1 MLFEFNKFWY
11 VCGKASPILTAIG
24 RGIVVDPLRI
34 LFICP
39 YLPSLIRVRPYNLIQ
54 ALARRGHLI
63 TLLALEPPAEGAGG
77 LNALREWCQRVEV
90 ISLPRWRPL
99 WNGARAIPGQTP
111 FQAAYSRSPQMANF
125 IRQVQAETAFDVVH
139 VEHLRGAELSRAV
152 KDVPIVFDSVDSITL
167 LFEHVRRSG
176 PTWRSRMMAGLDLA
190 RTRRYEGLLLERY
203 SRVLVTSPCDRD
215 ALARISTTPDVD
227 GRLVV
232 LPNGVDLDY
241 FTPRAT
247 PRDPATVI
255 FTGKMSYHANTAAA
269 LDLTA
274 QVMPHVWQQ
283 RPDARLAIVGKD
295 PPARL
300 LALAGDPRIVVTGTV
315 ADLRPYLA
323 QATVAVSPIRY
334 GVGIQNKVLEAMA
347 MAAPVVSTPQATTAL
362 QVQAGQDLLV
372 ADTSQGIA
380 ESILALLAD
389 EGLRHRI
396 GQAGRRYVETYHNW
410 ALAAEKLETIYCQAM
425 AEARG

>member
-1 MLFEFNKFWY
+1 MGL
-11 VCGKASPILTAIG
+11 VHLGKASSILTPTG
-24 RGIVVDPLRI
+24 RGIFVELLRI

-63 TLLALEPPAEGAGG
+63 TLLALEPPAEDVSG
-77 LNALREWCQRVEV
+77 LGALREWCQRVEV
-90 ISLPRWRPL
+90 VPLPRWRPL
-99 WNGARAIPGQTP
+99 WNGMRALPSRTP
-111 FQAAYSRSPQMANF
+111 FQAAYSRSPQMANL
-125 IRQVQAETAFDVVH
+125 IRQVQAEAAFDIAH
-139 VEHLRGAELSRAV
+139 VEHLRGAELSQAV
-152 KDVPIVFDSVDSITL
+152 KGVPIVFDSVDSITL

-176 PTWRSRMMAGLDLA
+176 PTWSSRLKAGLDLA
-190 RTRRYEGLLLERY
+190 RTRRYEGHLLERY
-203 SRVLVTSPCDRD
+203 RRVLVTSPCDRD
-215 ALARISTTPDVD
+215 ALDKISTTPDVD

-241 FTPRAT
+241 FTPQTT

-255 FTGKMSYHANTAAA
+255 FSGKMSYHANTAAA
-269 LDLTA
+269 LDLTT
-274 QVMPHVWQQ
+274 QVMPHVWRQ

-295 PPARL
+295 PPAKL
-300 LALAGDPRIVVTGTV
+300 LALAGDPRITVTGFV
-315 ADLRPYLA
+315 PDLRPYLA

-362 QVQAGQDLLV
+362 QVQAGRDLLV
-372 ADTSQGIA
+372 ASDPHSIA
-380 ESILALLAD
+380 EAILSLLAS
-389 EGLRHRI
+389 EALRRQVGH
-396 GQAGRRYVETYHNW
+396 AGRCYVETHHNW
-410 ALAAEKLETIYCQAM
+410 NLIAEKLETVYRQAI